1 MNNFIKANLKN
12 TWFYIL
18 LLSLI
23 ALGLFSLKPILD
35 IDIGF
40 HLRGGEYIVKNL
52 SFHSTDKF
60 TYTVS
65 QNEYIALHWLYQAA
79 IYLIYSISNYS
90 ILSLVNS
97 IIIILIYLFALYLM
111 FKSGADLWIIALN
124 FFFLIFITE
133 FRMIFRPEIITILF
147 ILVYIYLLENFLKD
161 KKEKLLYI
169 LPILMVVWVNS
180 HGLFIIGIFIIA
192 CYAISEYFHKSKN
205 SKSLFKT
212 LGVTIVASLIN
223 PYFIKGAL
231 FPFYLYTRMDDS
243 NVFKNLLGELKSP
256 LLIGITG
263 EPNFPFLNSLLFFSY
278 VILSICLVLFTIRK
292 RKVYEILIFAAFLIL
307 SLTAIRNIPIFII
320 YASLLNCKILCGI
333 VQSNS
338 KNKKFTKLANSFA
351 IKNSAYIF
359 IIFLLVI
366 ICRLFTNAYYADSN
380 RADYIGA
387 GLNYSSI
394 PEKTANYLKENNL
407 NIRMVND
414 MVSGSWFVW
423 NPQYP
428 VFIDGRLEVMQEK
441 LAGEYM
447 HSFRKGGLNAL
458 LNKYNA
464 GMLVFNYAAVNP
476 WLSQAIELK
485 NWQLKYF
492 DNLCAVYLKSNG
504 DDSSLVSF
512 DKYINVSIDS
522 VRAENILLR
531 NYSTGLGYWM
541 SELYTYQDYNK
552 ILGLTNLALFAFMN
566 GNYAAAEN
574 LYLQSLEIPNKNTV
588 EIFLFLGT
596 VYAKMNNYRN
606 ELICYNKLKEFGA
619 ATPQIETRIYEL
631 NKQIK

>member
-1 MNNFIKANLKN
+1 M
-12 TWFYIL
+12 
-18 LLSLI
+18 LSLI
-23 ALGLFSLKPILD
+23 ILVLFSLKPILD

-52 SFHSTDKF
+52 SFHSFDKF

-65 QNEYIALHWLYQAA
+65 QNEYIALHWLYQAS
-79 IYLIYSISNYS
+79 IYLVYSISNYS

-97 IIIILIYLFALYLM
+97 LIIILIYLFALYLM
-111 FKSGADLWIIALN
+111 FKTGANLWIIALN
-124 FFFLIFITE
+124 FCFAVFITE

-147 ILVYIYLLENFLKD
+147 ILIYIHLLENFLRD

-169 LPILMVVWVNS
+169 LPILMIVWVNS

-192 CYAISEYFHKSKN
+192 CYAISEYFHKGKN
-205 SKSLFKT
+205 SKPLFKI
-212 LGVTIVASLIN
+212 LGATIIASLVN
-223 PYFIKGAL
+223 PYFIKGTL

-243 NVFKNLLGELKSP
+243 NIFKNLLGELKSP
-256 LLIGITG
+256 LYIGIAG
-263 EPNFPFLNSLLFFSY
+263 EPNFPFLNSLFFFVY
-278 VILSICLVLFTIRK
+278 VALSIGLVLFTIRK
-292 RKVYEILIFAAFLIL
+292 RKIYEILIFTAFLIL
-307 SLTAIRNIPIFII
+307 ALSAIRNIPIFII
-320 YASLLNCKILCGI
+320 YASLLNCKILYGI
-333 VQSNS
+333 VHSNL
-338 KNKKFTKLANSFA
+338 KNKKFTKLANSFP
-351 IKNSAYIF
+351 IKNSAYIV

-366 ICRLFTNAYYADSN
+366 ICRLFTNAYYADSD

-447 HSFRKGGLNAL
+447 QSFRKGGLNAL

-464 GMLVFNYAAVNP
+464 EMLVFNYTAVNP
-476 WLSQAIELK
+476 WLNQAVELK

-492 DNLCAVYLKSNG
+492 DNLCAVYLKLN
-504 DDSSLVSF
+504 DDSLGNDSSVSF
-512 DKYINVSIDS
+512 DKYINKNIDS
-522 VRAENILLR
+522 NRAEDILSK
-531 NYSTGLGYWM
+531 NYSTGFSYWI

-552 ILGLTNLALFAFMN
+552 VLGLTNLGLFAFMN

-574 LYLQSLEIPNKNTV
+574 LYLQSLEIPSKNTV
-588 EIFLFLGT
+588 DIFSFLSA

-619 ATPQIETRIYEL
+619 ASPQIERRIYEL
-631 NKQIK
+631 NRQVK